1 LSARDDGARTAP
13 TDVVRIVVRPIGT
26 PLPLGFLGLAVATT
40 AFAALQLGWLPPSEG
55 QVVALGVLA
64 ITVPAQ
70 LLAAVYGFLARD
82 PVAGTG
88 TAILAGTWAAAGTAT
103 LVTPPGS
110 SSAGLGVLLVAAAVV
125 MLVPAAAAST
135 GKLVVAGVMGL
146 TALRFAVTGVAEIT
160 GSSAWLTAAGVVGLV
175 LAVAAVYAALA
186 LELEGAGTA
195 VLPVLRRG
203 SGQDAESGDLDSA
216 LGGLAREA
224 GVRRQL

>member
-1 LSARDDGARTAP
+1 
-13 TDVVRIVVRPIGT
+13 
-26 PLPLGFLGLAVATT
+26 
-40 AFAALQLGWLPPSEG
+40 
-55 QVVALGVLA
+55 
-64 ITVPAQ
+64 
-70 LLAAVYGFLARD
+70 
-82 PVAGTG
+82 
-88 TAILAGTWAAAGTAT
+88 
-103 LVTPPGS
+103 
-110 SSAGLGVLLVAAAVV
+110 V